1 MNSSPMDW
9 KGLVRFGLVVAAIFT
24 FLSFGRTARADNVTY
39 TFTGAGLLAG
49 TSFTYVS
56 PSGFLSSP
64 TGMLTVS
71 PGGVLAGEAI
81 PTQTLLSFAIF
92 PDPSIP
98 VGFEVLALTGDVFPD
113 TVAVFAPFSAI
124 DLTAFSTVM
133 LIQPNPRENPDL
145 GTLVIAPTAA
155 PEPSSLPTLLCAFGL
170 VLVVRVTGLF
180 GLRFG
185 VGPPL
190 PRKAL

>member
-1 MNSSPMDW
+1 MNSSRMDR
-9 KGLVRFGLVVAAIFT
+9 KGLVHFGLVVAVIFT
-24 FLSFGRTARADNVTY
+24 CFSFGRTARADSVTY

-56 PSGFLSSP
+56 PFGFLSSP

-98 VGFEVLALTGDVFPD
+98 VGFEVLALTGEVFPD
-113 TVAVFAPFSAI
+113 TVAVFAPFSTI
-124 DLTAFSTVM
+124 DLSAFSTVM
-133 LIQPNPRENPDL
+133 LIQLNPQENPDL

-155 PEPSSLPTLLCAFGL
+155 PEPSSLATLLCAFGL

-180 GLRFG
+180 GLR
-185 VGPPL
+185 
-190 PRKAL
+190 RKRIA